1 MNRHGAKQHSAH
13 FSYLAHVR
21 PCLQVDVDLFV
32 LDFNPSFFTAL
43 QAFALGLS
51 TFDRKFFLFE

>member
-1 MNRHGAKQHSAH
+1 M
-13 FSYLAHVR
+13 
-21 PCLQVDVDLFV
+21 FV
-32 LDFNPSFFTAL
+32 LDFNPSFFTVL